1 MYRSLSCI
9 LACMLAVCLL
19 TLAGVCATENGG
31 EAGTEGASP
40 AEGPTASVEPVE
52 EPVSE
57 GPAATSEPV
66 EEPVS
71 EGPAATSEPVEE
83 PVAEGPAATPEPVEE
98 PVAEGPAVTSEP
110 VEEPVSEGPA
120 VTSEPVEEPAAE
132 ATAVTDEEAAPDARP
147 EAAPDAGPEAVPDAG
162 PEAVPD
168 TGPEAVPDA
177 GPKAVPDA
185 GPEAVPA
192 PIAAVNVSGNEH
204 TSRDDILAVVKTEVG
219 GTYSDT
225 QIDRDREAVLRLGW
239 FRRVSVERE
248 VRDDGIHVSFQVEEN
263 PVIRDIQFEG
273 IKVLTREELLEK
285 MKTQPGQVYS
295 KPLVIQD
302 RGEIQALYESK
313 RYDLAM
319 VAAERMSTD
328 GVLTLTIAE
337 GEIQAIRIEGNT
349 RTKEYVIRR
358 YVRTKAGEVYNG
370 RKLSSD
376 VTRLMNLGYFET
388 VRYEAAM
395 GDDPGTV
402 VVIITVVERRLTGN
416 AGFGLMYGSA
426 GGLVGFVDLVKTN
439 VGGSGQVISLRG
451 EFGGRTSFELGY
463 HHPWI
468 MSPETR
474 LNLGLYNRFIVRE
487 AFVTPEEGGDRRTI
501 LYDERRTGGNLT
513 LGRPISDH
521 STVFLRLRS
530 DDVSISGL
538 TAEEEPYLGGAAFAP
553 RQVRSVTLAV
563 SADTRDSNYNPRR
576 GSYTQLSTE
585 VAGILGGGANFNKYV
600 VDTRRYFPIGGQ
612 NVLAMRLLG
621 GVVTGEAPYLEQ
633 FLIGGHESLRGYRTD
648 RFAGSRMA
656 ILNTEYRFPL
666 TGNLLGVV
674 FVDVGDA
681 WGGAIAS
688 DPFFQGDE
696 VFTSHVGYGVGIRV
710 QTPIGPLRLDLG
722 FSEEGTETHF
732 GARHMF

>member
-1 MYRSLSCI
+1 MYRSLSCV
-9 LACMLAVCLL
+9 LACMLAICLL

-31 EAGTEGASP
+31 DAGTEGAS
-40 AEGPTASVEPVE
+40 S
-52 EPVSE
+52 
-57 GPAATSEPV
+57 
-66 EEPVS
+66 
-71 EGPAATSEPVEE
+71 
-83 PVAEGPAATPEPVEE
+83 AEGPATSPEP
-98 PVAEGPAVTSEP
+98 A
-110 VEEPVSEGPA
+110 
-120 VTSEPVEEPAAE
+120 EEPAAE
-132 ATAVTDEEAAPDARP
+132 APATSLEPAEEPAAEAPAASLEPAEEPAAETTAVTDEEAAAAPPAPSGAEAGEP
-147 EAAPDAGPEAVPDAG
+147 EAAPDAVPDAVVEAVPDA
-162 PEAVPD
+162 VV
-168 TGPEAVPDA
+168 EAVPDA
-177 GPKAVPDA
+177 VP
-185 GPEAVPA
+185 P
-192 PIAAVNVSGNEH
+192 PIAAVNVIGNQHVATE
-204 TSRDDILAVVKTEVG
+204 DILAVVKTEVG
-219 GTYSDT
+219 GTYSDE
-225 QIDRDREAVLRLGW
+225 QVDQDREAVLRLGW
-239 FRRVSVERE
+239 FRRVAVERE
-248 VRDDGIHVSFQVEEN
+248 VRDDGIHVSFRVEEN
-263 PVIRDIQFEG
+263 PVISDIQFEG
-273 IKVLTREELLEK
+273 INVLTREELLGV

-295 KPLVIQD
+295 KPLVFRD
-302 RGEIQALYESK
+302 KGAIQALYESK

-319 VAAERMSTD
+319 VAAERMSTED

-402 VVIITVVERRLTGN
+402 VVIITVVEKRLTGN
-416 AGFGLMYGSA
+416 AGFGMMYGSA
-426 GGLVGFVDLVKTN
+426 GGLVAFVDLVKTN
-439 VGGSGQVISLRG
+439 VGGIGQVISLRG
-451 EFGGRTSFELGY
+451 EFGGVTSFELGY
-463 HHPWI
+463 QHPWI
-468 MSPETR
+468 LNPETR

-487 AFVTPEEGGDRRTI
+487 AFVAPEEGGDRRTI
-501 LYDERRTGGNLT
+501 LYHERRMGGNLT

-521 STVFLRLRS
+521 SMVFLRLRS

-538 TAEEEPYLGGAAFAP
+538 TAEEQPYLGGAAFAP
-553 RQVRSVTLAV
+553 REVRSVTLAV

-585 VAGILGGGANFNKYV
+585 VAGILGGADFNKYV
-600 VDTRRYFPIGGQ
+600 VDTRRFIPMGSQ

-666 TGNLLGVV
+666 TSNLLGVV

-688 DPFFQGDE
+688 DPYFKGDE
-696 VFTSHVGYGVGIRV
+696 AFTSHLGYGAGIRV
-710 QTPIGPLRLDLG
+710 KTPIGVLRLDLG